1 MTINVSSSICYSN
14 YAYLNSLLVICQ
26 VSQRAIIHRT
36 VLSVSLLKAEVSKL
50 QTVIL
55 SKIHRTRA

>member
-1 MTINVSSSICYSN
+1 MSVCYSN
-14 YAYLNSLLVICQ
+14 YAYLNNSLVIYH
-26 VSQRAIIHRT
+26 VSQRAIIHWM

-50 QTVIL
+50 QIVIL